1 MTKMIYIELSFN
13 VDQPEITGSSRLK
26 VTAENVKTF
35 KCDFAK
41 KNGQFIYMLLQCI
54 TAWSLGNS
62 QLIPSTKVLPEWPGN
77 SPDHNLIGNFWSQMK
92 NMQQREHT
100 TSIEGQKRIALMVW

>member
-26 VTAENVKTF
+26 VTAENVQTF

-54 TAWSLGNS
+54 AAWSLGTS
-62 QLIPSTKVLPEWPGN
+62 QPIPSTKLLPDWPGN
-77 SPDHNLIGNFWSQMK
+77 LPDLNLIGNFWSQIK
-92 NMQQREHT
+92 NMQRREHD

>member
-1 MTKMIYIELSFN
+1 MRF
-13 VDQPEITGSSRLK
+13 
-26 VTAENVKTF
+26 
-35 KCDFAK
+35 CK

-92 NMQQREHT
+92 NMQRREHA
-100 TSIEGQKRIALMVW
+100 TSIEGLKRIALKVWRQVTPSYLKALYKLMLARMQAVIS